1 MSILSSNGRSVL
13 TMQLARSADA
23 FAIGAATALPW
34 SKTATS
40 ILIVLWL
47 IALVPTL
54 NLADIR
60 REIAT
65 PTGGLP
71 ILLFALGLLGM
82 AWANASWPER
92 LGGFDSFI
100 KFLLLPLFLVQFRR
114 SNRGIWVMVGYL
126 ASCTVLLVVSSIL
139 VVWPGGTITE
149 NFGVVTNSAG
159 AQCGEFAICSLA
171 LLFVSIEMFRR
182 GRRRLGTGALA
193 LALCFLAN
201 IFFIVTTNKSFVPY
215 PLLIIPVLVPL
226 LIFKQLGARAM
237 ISLLA
242 AGAAACAVL
251 WVSSQYR
258 QHQTAIAWEAIRS
271 GDLRALV
278 GPPRPMYWER
288 SLRFISEAPVLGHG
302 TGTIPRLFARAAA
315 GQTGLLGVV
324 ATNPHQQTLAIGI
337 QLGLVGIV
345 VLWAM
350 WIAHL
355 LYFRGNTL
363 PEWIGFVIVT
373 QNIVGSIFDSHLFD
387 FSQGWTYVFGVG
399 VAGGMVRRLRAE
411 SATRI
416 TRPSR
421 PSSTDDAT

>member
-13 TMQLARSADA
+13 TMRLARSADA

-54 NLADIR
+54 NLAEVR

-71 ILLFALGLLGM
+71 ILLFAIGLLGM

-92 LGGFDSFI
+92 LGGFNSFI

-139 VVWPGGTITE
+139 VVWPGGAITE

-182 GRRRLGTGALA
+182 GRRRLATGALA

-226 LIFKQLGARAM
+226 LILKQLGARAM
-237 ISLLA
+237 ISLFA

-278 GPPRPMYWER
+278 
-288 SLRFISEAPVLGHG
+288 EAASTVVLGTVIEVYQRSAGPG
-302 TGTIPRLFARAAA
+302 TRDRYDTS
-315 GQTGLLGVV
+315 
-324 ATNPHQQTLAIGI
+324 AI
-337 QLGLVGIV
+337 
-345 VLWAM
+345 
-350 WIAHL
+350 
-355 LYFRGNTL
+355 RSRCSR
-363 PEWIGFVIVT
+363 PDRP
-373 QNIVGSIFDSHLFD
+373 VGSRDNQSAPANSCHRNSAWARRDCGALGHVDRASTVLSRQYIA
-387 FSQGWTYVFGVG
+387 GVDR
-399 VAGGMVRRLRAE
+399 VCDRHSE
-411 SATRI
+411 YCRI
-416 TRPSR
+416 YI
-421 PSSTDDAT
+421 